1 MSQMSSSGWLLAFII
16 SLLLSLLMGLALVW
30 LSIERTDKAYS
41 IRQLRNEVEQR
52 AVLKTKLEV
61 ERDRLLAPHV
71 LRRKAIQLGMSEAK
85 PGQIR
90 RMPIRGLKPGYNS
103 LRPSGPGVRF
113 LWHIWARASARLD
126 KLLRRPST
134 DVVRKADLAH
144 GLRPLTGTASG
155 SVRWRCFFSL
165 CGVRCGSGP
174 GMSSFGKAPF
184 LPNARGGSIWPP
196 KPWPCPA
203 A

>member
-85 PGQIR
+85 PGQIW
-90 RMPIRGLKPGYNS
+90 RMPDPG
-103 LRPSGPGVRF
+103 PAGVQ
-113 LWHIWARASARLD
+113 
-126 KLLRRPST
+126 
-134 DVVRKADLAH
+134 
-144 GLRPLTGTASG
+144 
-155 SVRWRCFFSL
+155 
-165 CGVRCGSGP
+165 
-174 GMSSFGKAPF
+174 
-184 LPNARGGSIWPP
+184 
-196 KPWPCPA
+196 
-203 A
+203 

>member
-71 LRRKAIQLGMSEAK
+71 LRRKAIQLGMSAVS
-85 PGQIR
+85 
-90 RMPIRGLKPGYNS
+90 YTH
-103 LRPSGPGVRF
+103 LR
-113 LWHIWARASARLD
+113 
-126 KLLRRPST
+126 
-134 DVVRKADLAH
+134 
-144 GLRPLTGTASG
+144 
-155 SVRWRCFFSL
+155 
-165 CGVRCGSGP
+165 RCGSSTYGR
-174 GMSSFGKAPF
+174 A
-184 LPNARGGSIWPP
+184 
-196 KPWPCPA
+196 
-203 A
+203 

>member
-71 LRRKAIQLGMSEAK
+71 
-85 PGQIR
+85 P
-90 RMPIRGLKPGYNS
+90 
-103 LRPSGPGVRF
+103 
-113 LWHIWARASARLD
+113 RLD

-134 DVVRKADLAH
+134 DVVRKAGLAH

>member
-90 RMPIRGLKPGYNS
+90 RMPDQGPESRGT
-103 LRPSGPGVRF
+103 
-113 LWHIWARASARLD
+113 IASAR
-126 KLLRRPST
+126 
-134 DVVRKADLAH
+134 A
-144 GLRPLTGTASG
+144 GQ
-155 SVRWRCFFSL
+155 
-165 CGVRCGSGP
+165 GSGFYGISGRAQAHDSTSFFAGRQP
-174 GMSSFGKAPF
+174 TSFGRRAS
-184 LPNARGGSIWPP
+184 RMV
-196 KPWPCPA
+196 CVH
-203 A
+203 

>member
-85 PGQIR
+85 PGQIL
-90 RMPIRGLKPGYNS
+90 RMPDPG
-103 LRPSGPGVRF
+103 PEDGEQ
-113 LWHIWARASARLD
+113 
-126 KLLRRPST
+126 
-134 DVVRKADLAH
+134 
-144 GLRPLTGTASG
+144 
-155 SVRWRCFFSL
+155 
-165 CGVRCGSGP
+165 
-174 GMSSFGKAPF
+174 
-184 LPNARGGSIWPP
+184 
-196 KPWPCPA
+196 
-203 A
+203 

>member
-71 LRRKAIQLGMSEAK
+71 LRRKAIQLGMSEAA
-85 PGQIR
+85 G
-90 RMPIRGLKPGYNS
+90 RGATIPPAGGGGGYVFFAFGG
-103 LRPSGPGVRF
+103 RPPPHDSTSFFAGRQPTSFGR
-113 LWHIWARASARLD
+113 RASRM
-126 KLLRRPST
+126 
-134 DVVRKADLAH
+134 VCVH
-144 GLRPLTGTASG
+144 
-155 SVRWRCFFSL
+155 
-165 CGVRCGSGP
+165 
-174 GMSSFGKAPF
+174 
-184 LPNARGGSIWPP
+184 
-196 KPWPCPA
+196 
-203 A
+203 

>member
-71 LRRKAIQLGMSEAK
+71 LRRKAIQLGMSESK

-90 RMPIRGLKPGYNS
+90 RMPDPG
-103 LRPSGPGVRF
+103 PEAGVQ
-113 LWHIWARASARLD
+113 
-126 KLLRRPST
+126 
-134 DVVRKADLAH
+134 
-144 GLRPLTGTASG
+144 
-155 SVRWRCFFSL
+155 
-165 CGVRCGSGP
+165 
-174 GMSSFGKAPF
+174 
-184 LPNARGGSIWPP
+184 
-196 KPWPCPA
+196 
-203 A
+203 

>member
-90 RMPIRGLKPGYNS
+90 RIQ
-103 LRPSGPGVRF
+103 
-113 LWHIWARASARLD
+113 
-126 KLLRRPST
+126 
-134 DVVRKADLAH
+134 
-144 GLRPLTGTASG
+144 
-155 SVRWRCFFSL
+155 
-165 CGVRCGSGP
+165 
-174 GMSSFGKAPF
+174 
-184 LPNARGGSIWPP
+184 
-196 KPWPCPA
+196 
-203 A
+203 

>member
-71 LRRKAIQLGMSEAK
+71 LRRKAIQLGMSEAN

-90 RMPIRGLKPGYNS
+90 RMPDQ
-103 LRPSGPGVRF
+103 GPEAGVQ
-113 LWHIWARASARLD
+113 
-126 KLLRRPST
+126 
-134 DVVRKADLAH
+134 
-144 GLRPLTGTASG
+144 
-155 SVRWRCFFSL
+155 
-165 CGVRCGSGP
+165 
-174 GMSSFGKAPF
+174 
-184 LPNARGGSIWPP
+184 
-196 KPWPCPA
+196 
-203 A
+203 

>member
-90 RMPIRGLKPGYNS
+90 RMPDL
-103 LRPSGPGVRF
+103 GPEAGVQ
-113 LWHIWARASARLD
+113 
-126 KLLRRPST
+126 
-134 DVVRKADLAH
+134 
-144 GLRPLTGTASG
+144 
-155 SVRWRCFFSL
+155 
-165 CGVRCGSGP
+165 
-174 GMSSFGKAPF
+174 
-184 LPNARGGSIWPP
+184 
-196 KPWPCPA
+196 
-203 A
+203 

>member
-1 MSQMSSSGWLLAFII
+1 MSQMSSSGWLLAFIL

-90 RMPIRGLKPGYNS
+90 RMPDPG
-103 LRPSGPGVRF
+103 PE
-113 LWHIWARASARLD
+113 RLGN
-126 KLLRRPST
+126 LLRRPST
-134 DVVRKADLAH
+134 DAVRKAGFAH
-144 GLRPLTGTASG
+144 GLRPSTGTTSG
-155 SVRWRCFFSL
+155 SVRWRCFFSW
-165 CGVRCGSGP
+165 CGARCGSGP
-174 GMSSFGKAPF
+174 DMSSFGKAPF
-184 LPNARGGSIWPP
+184 WPSARGGSIWPP
-196 KPWPCPA
+196 KPWLCPA

>member
-90 RMPIRGLKPGYNS
+90 RMPDQ
-103 LRPSGPGVRF
+103 GP
-113 LWHIWARASARLD
+113 
-126 KLLRRPST
+126 
-134 DVVRKADLAH
+134 
-144 GLRPLTGTASG
+144 
-155 SVRWRCFFSL
+155 
-165 CGVRCGSGP
+165 
-174 GMSSFGKAPF
+174 
-184 LPNARGGSIWPP
+184 
-196 KPWPCPA
+196 
-203 A
+203 

>member
-90 RMPIRGLKPGYNS
+90 RMHDPG
-103 LRPSGPGVRF
+103 PEAGVQ
-113 LWHIWARASARLD
+113 
-126 KLLRRPST
+126 
-134 DVVRKADLAH
+134 
-144 GLRPLTGTASG
+144 
-155 SVRWRCFFSL
+155 
-165 CGVRCGSGP
+165 
-174 GMSSFGKAPF
+174 
-184 LPNARGGSIWPP
+184 
-196 KPWPCPA
+196 
-203 A
+203 

>member
-90 RMPIRGLKPGYNS
+90 RMP
-103 LRPSGPGVRF
+103 
-113 LWHIWARASARLD
+113 D
-126 KLLRRPST
+126 
-134 DVVRKADLAH
+134 
-144 GLRPLTGTASG
+144 
-155 SVRWRCFFSL
+155 
-165 CGVRCGSGP
+165 
-174 GMSSFGKAPF
+174 
-184 LPNARGGSIWPP
+184 
-196 KPWPCPA
+196 PWPEA
-203 A
+203 GVQ

>member
-90 RMPIRGLKPGYNS
+90 RMPDPG
-103 LRPSGPGVRF
+103 
-113 LWHIWARASARLD
+113 
-126 KLLRRPST
+126 
-134 DVVRKADLAH
+134 
-144 GLRPLTGTASG
+144 
-155 SVRWRCFFSL
+155 
-165 CGVRCGSGP
+165 
-174 GMSSFGKAPF
+174 
-184 LPNARGGSIWPP
+184 
-196 KPWPCPA
+196 PA
-203 A
+203 AGVQ

>member
-90 RMPIRGLKPGYNS
+90 RMPDPGQK
-103 LRPSGPGVRF
+103 
-113 LWHIWARASARLD
+113 H
-126 KLLRRPST
+126 
-134 DVVRKADLAH
+134 H
-144 GLRPLTGTASG
+144 
-155 SVRWRCFFSL
+155 
-165 CGVRCGSGP
+165 
-174 GMSSFGKAPF
+174 
-184 LPNARGGSIWPP
+184 
-196 KPWPCPA
+196 
-203 A
+203 

>member
-85 PGQIR
+85 PGQ
-90 RMPIRGLKPGYNS
+90 LS
-103 LRPSGPGVRF
+103 LI
-113 LWHIWARASARLD
+113 HI
-126 KLLRRPST
+126 
-134 DVVRKADLAH
+134 
-144 GLRPLTGTASG
+144 
-155 SVRWRCFFSL
+155 
-165 CGVRCGSGP
+165 
-174 GMSSFGKAPF
+174 
-184 LPNARGGSIWPP
+184 
-196 KPWPCPA
+196 
-203 A
+203 